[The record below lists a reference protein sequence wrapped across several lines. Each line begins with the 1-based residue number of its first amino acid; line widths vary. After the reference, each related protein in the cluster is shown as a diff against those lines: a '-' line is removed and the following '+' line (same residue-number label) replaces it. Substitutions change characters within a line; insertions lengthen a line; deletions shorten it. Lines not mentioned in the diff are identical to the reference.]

1 MATIF
6 LSHSTKDKALADALY
21 TLLDSFV
28 DDKHLNYEV
37 FYSPESLTNFK
48 KHSARWKDEIV
59 KAVKSCD
66 IFIVLWTPNSIENR
80 WVNYEIGIAKAMNKT
95 MYAIGVNGINF
106 NLIIPNETQTL
117 FLNDTA
123 SIRKILRNLF
133 ESDKSNKLDISHWAS
148 RSGKEIISQ
157 INKIVKQECVFIAG
171 SIQDEKDAEL
181 ENFVSTLSEALLKSG
196 YKLASYPT
204 VEHIGEIVAQ
214 RAIDFDSNRYEI
226 AGLYQFDKDIELR
239 TTQLGCD
246 IEKWNSTIDSFR
258 RIYLDGMNY
267 MIIIGGGK
275 YTASEYRVAKKMPK
289 LQIFPIPC
297 FGGIGKEIYDDMT
310 NKEWFS
316 EFKHPCVLCEKK
328 ERKNGVCPYI
338 ERFIK
343 RFEELI
349 IIVNE

>member
-1 MATIF
+1 MKKIF
-6 LSHSTKDKALADALY
+6 LSHSTKDKALADAFY
-21 TLLDSFV
+21 TLLDSFIN
-28 DDKHLNYEV
+28 DNHLNYEV

-48 KHSARWKDEIV
+48 KHSPKWKEAIV
-59 KAVKSCD
+59 QAVKGCD
-66 IFIVLWTPNSIENR
+66 KFIVLWTPNSIENR
-80 WVNYEIGIAKAMNKT
+80 WVNYEIGIAKAMNKKI
-95 MYAIGVNGINF
+95 YAIGVNGINF
-106 NLIIPNETQTL
+106 NLIIPNETQTVIL
-117 FLNDTA
+117 KDSVN
-123 SIRKILRNLF
+123 IKKILRNLF

-157 INKIVKQECVFIAG
+157 INKIVKQQCVFIAG
-171 SIQDEKDAEL
+171 SIQDEGEAEL
-181 ENFVSTLSEALLKSG
+181 EVFVSSLSDSLLKSG

-258 RIYLDGMNY
+258 RIYLEGMDY

-289 LQIFPIPC
+289 IQIFPIPC
-297 FGGIGKEIYDDMT
+297 FGGIGKEIYDNMS
-310 NKEWFS
+310 NQEWFS
-316 EFKHPCVLCEKK
+316 EFKHPCEECKK
-328 ERKNGVCPYI
+328 NERENGECPYI
-338 ERFIK
+338 EKFIK

-349 IIVNE
+349 VIPNE